1 MKFIK
6 VKGREGQIL
15 LSATWFTPRATVSEE
30 KQSQH
35 SLPVR
40 IIDVWL
46 SMELRKLY
54 STIKSS
60 IREKNYV
67 DDNVLYIDGV
77 WDTQVQGLSKPT
89 QWYAKDLF
97 ISLYVN
103 ITSKEEI

>member
-6 VKGREGQIL
+6 VKGLEDQIL

-46 SMELRKLY
+46 SMELRQLY

-77 WDTQVQGLSKPT
+77 WDTQVRGLSKLT
-89 QWYAKDLF
+89 QWYAQDLY
-97 ISLYVN
+97 ILLCVN